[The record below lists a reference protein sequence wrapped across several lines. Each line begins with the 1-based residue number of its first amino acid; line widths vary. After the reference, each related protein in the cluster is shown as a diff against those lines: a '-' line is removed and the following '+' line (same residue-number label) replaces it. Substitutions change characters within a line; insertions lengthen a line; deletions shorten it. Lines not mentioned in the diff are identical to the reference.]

1 MPRTSRASRS
11 ISGTFTWPEAVDR
24 VILNV
29 CSFDRDA
36 RRFYERLGFTPFQ
49 ERMAFEIQSPDDRS
63 SYTSIPDV

>member
-1 MPRTSRASRS
+1 
-11 ISGTFTWPEAVDR
+11 

-29 CSFDRDA
+29 WSFDRDA